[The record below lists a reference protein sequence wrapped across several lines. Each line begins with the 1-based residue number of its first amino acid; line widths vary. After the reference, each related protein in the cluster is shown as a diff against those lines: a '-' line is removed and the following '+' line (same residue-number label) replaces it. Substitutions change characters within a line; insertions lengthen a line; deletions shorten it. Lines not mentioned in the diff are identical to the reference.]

1 MTAVSKWVAAGS
13 SAAVFAGGLFLGV
26 PTAAAAP
33 GDAACQQ
40 AFNQYES
47 ALGAAGITQATVAD
61 LESAV
66 DAAAA
71 AEAAYTPLQQG
82 VDDAE
87 AALAAAE
94 AQLADDEA
102 AKDAAE
108 EALEEAQ
115 DTGDPEAI
123 EAAQIAYET
132 ADEARGDSRD
142 AVELRESELNAA
154 MVSPELI
161 QARDALDAAVANF
174 ESLLAAVSLDEA
186 SATNLMGLFEAYLT
200 ACDPD
205 TPGVDPVVTPPATP
219 PVVQPVAP
227 PVNAPGN
234 TLASAPAGAPG
245 STTPSVGAALI
256 ATPAGGGNAAVATN
270 KGLNV
275 QTAVEAEPG
284 VDPGL
289 ALLAGLLAAG
299 IAVPAAVARRM
310 RRTER
315 ARN

>member
-1 MTAVSKWVAAGS
+1 MTAASKWVAAGS
-13 SAAVFAGGLFLGV
+13 SAAVLAGGLFLGV

-66 DAAAA
+66 DAA
-71 AEAAYTPLQQG
+71 EAAYVPVQQV

-115 DTGDPEAI
+115 ETGDPEAI

-154 MVSPELI
+154 TVSPELI
-161 QARDALDAAVANF
+161 QARDALNAAVANF
-174 ESLLAAVSLDEA
+174 EALLAAVSLDEA
-186 SATNLMGLFEAYLT
+186 SATSLMGLFEGYLT

-205 TPGVDPVVTPPATP
+205 SPGVDPVVPPVTP
-219 PVVQPVAP
+219 PVVPPVAP
-227 PVNAPGN
+227 PVNAPGSTPVN
-234 TLASAPAGAPG
+234 APGGTPGNAPG
-245 STTPSVGAALI
+245 STTPAVAGAVS
-256 ATPAGGGNAAVATN
+256 ATPAGGGTGAVATN

-275 QTAVEAEPG
+275 QTAVEAEPNN
-284 VDPGL
+284 DPGL

-299 IAVPAAVARRM
+299 IAVPAAVARRL
-310 RRTER
+310 RRMER
-315 ARN
+315 TRK

>member
-13 SAAVFAGGLFLGV
+13 SAAVFAGGLFLGT

-33 GDAACQQ
+33 GNAACQQ

-61 LESAV
+61 LESTV

-71 AEAAYTPLQQG
+71 AEAAYMPLQQV

-94 AQLADDEA
+94 TQLAADEA

-115 DTGDPEAI
+115 AAGDPEAI
-123 EAAQIAYET
+123 EAAQVAYET

-154 MVSPELI
+154 LVAPELI

-174 ESLLAAVSLDEA
+174 EALLAAVSLDEA
-186 SATNLMGLFEAYLT
+186 SATSLMGLFEAYLT
-200 ACDPD
+200 ACNPD
-205 TPGVDPVVTPPATP
+205 SPGVDPAVTPPVTP
-219 PVVQPVAP
+219 PVVPPVTP
-227 PVNAPGN
+227 LVNAPRN
-234 TLASAPAGAPG
+234 TPANAPE
-245 STTPSVGAALI
+245 STTPAVAGAVSA
-256 ATPAGGGNAAVATN
+256 APAGGGVAVVATN

-299 IAVPAAVARRM
+299 FAVPTAVAMRM
-310 RRTER
+310 RRMER
-315 ARN
+315 TGK

>member
-1 MTAVSKWVAAGS
+1 MTAASKWVAAGS

-71 AEAAYTPLQQG
+71 AEAAYAPLQQV

-115 DTGDPEAI
+115 ETGDPEAI

-142 AVELRESELNAA
+142 AVERRESELNAA

-174 ESLLAAVSLDEA
+174 EALLAAVSLDEA
-186 SATNLMGLFEAYLT
+186 SATSLMGLFEGYLT

-205 TPGVDPVVTPPATP
+205 SPGVDPVVP
-219 PVVQPVAP
+219 PVTP
-227 PVNAPGN
+227 PVNAPGSTPVN
-234 TLASAPAGAPG
+234 APGGTPGNAPG
-245 STTPSVGAALI
+245 STTPAVAGAVS
-256 ATPAGGGNAAVATN
+256 ATPAGGGTAAVATN

-275 QTAVEAEPG
+275 QTAVEAERNN
-284 VDPGL
+284 DPGL

-299 IAVPAAVARRM
+299 IAVPAAVGRMMRRM
-310 RRTER
+310 ERTR
-315 ARN
+315 K